1 LRAKNSIEDMK
12 EIPMVAVPIPR
23 TGEQTQLRSIG
34 SAAPAPQDWTHLIA
48 AGTLIAG
55 GALLVSGRKKSG
67 LAVAIAGTALALLDE
82 PEMVRSWWRSLPG
95 VLSQAQEFLDKVE
108 DYMGEAAEQG
118 HRLQSVFRR

>member
-1 LRAKNSIEDMK
+1 
-12 EIPMVAVPIPR
+12 MVAVPIPR
-23 TGEQTQLRSIG
+23 TGESTQLRSIG
-34 SAAPAPQDWTHLIA
+34 SAAPVQQDWTHLIA
-48 AGTLIAG
+48 AGTLSAG

-118 HRLQSVFRR
+118 HRLQNVFRR

>member
-1 LRAKNSIEDMK
+1 
-12 EIPMVAVPIPR
+12 MVAVPISR
-23 TGEQTQLRSIG
+23 TGEPRQLPAVG
-34 SAAPAPQDWTHLIA
+34 SAAPARQAPAPQDPARQDWTHLIA

-82 PEMVRSWWRSLPG
+82 PEMIESWWKSLPG
-95 VLSQAQEFLDKVE
+95 VLSNAQGFLDKVE
-108 DYMGEAAEQG
+108 EYMATASEQG